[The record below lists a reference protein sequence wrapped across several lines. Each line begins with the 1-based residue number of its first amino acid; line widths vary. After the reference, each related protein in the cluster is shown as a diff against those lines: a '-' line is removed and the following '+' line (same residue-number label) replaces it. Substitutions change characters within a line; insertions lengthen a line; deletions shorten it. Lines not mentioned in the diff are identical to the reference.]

1 MLSPTPAPLG
11 SRRRVFGAQHRS
23 TTDVS
28 TIRFCLPATRPP
40 EGAYG
45 AGRPHAPGRRGH
57 PHPTQCSELPTGGVA
72 PGHRGENAQAPEH
85 RGDARARQPGPG
97 LRGCRLGGGARG
109 ARPRGGGR
117 GDALLYP
124 TLRQSGR
131 SRRPRPAPAHRRP
144 RHALELGPRRP
155 ATRDARGERVGR
167 VPRRRSG
174 GTAVDAAGDRGAAVR
189 ERRLRGE
196 SRRAAPRA
204 APGDPRREGGR
215 RHPRS
220 GLDPVTDRPM
230 TTATSPATGPVSRI
244 DPEAA
249 YRRPTAPGPALLRLD
264 SNEGVLPPEELLAG
278 LAGAD
283 PELLRRYP
291 EVSELEAALAARL
304 AVAPERVIV
313 TAGADEA
320 IDRACRA
327 FLEPSRTLV
336 LPDPCF
342 DMFDRCAA
350 LAGGTLVRV
359 AWRDGPFPLD
369 RFLERVDART
379 AVVVVVTPN
388 NPTGAVA
395 TLAQVRRLAAAAP
408 NALLVIDHVYV
419 EYADEDLTPGALTL
433 PNALVLRT
441 FTKAWGLAGC
451 RVGYGV
457 GSPYV
462 IGVLRAAG
470 GPYSVAAPS
479 IALALAQLERGEGA
493 LRAHVARIRTE
504 RGLLT
509 ARLAA
514 AGGGLAPQPSQAN
527 FVLVEC
533 GGRAQPIRAALA
545 ERGVVVRDFPGR
557 PGLETS
563 LRITLPGTPTDFERL
578 CAALDAALAAAGP
591 RP

>member
-1 MLSPTPAPLG
+1 MFFFFFFFFFNDTATTEIYTSLHTLSL
-11 SRRRVFGAQHRS
+11 H
-23 TTDVS
+23 
-28 TIRFCLPATRPP
+28 
-40 EGAYG
+40 
-45 AGRPHAPGRRGH
+45 
-57 PHPTQCSELPTGGVA
+57 
-72 PGHRGENAQAPEH
+72 
-85 RGDARARQPGPG
+85 
-97 LRGCRLGGGARG
+97 
-109 ARPRGGGR
+109 
-117 GDALLYP
+117 DALP
-124 TLRQSGR
+124 ICRA
-131 SRRPRPAPAHRRP
+131 RRPRPAPAHRRP

-155 ATRDARGERVGR
+155 AARDARGERVGR

-174 GTAVDAAGDRGAAVR
+174 GAAVDAAGDRCAAVR
-189 ERRLRGE
+189 ELRLRGE
-196 SRRAAPRA
+196 SRRAARRA

-215 RHPRS
+215 RHRRS

-249 YRRPTAPGPALLRLD
+249 YPRPTAPGSALLRLD
-264 SNEGVLPPEELLAG
+264 SNEGVLPPRELLAG

-327 FLEPSRTLV
+327 FLEPTRTLV

-350 LAGGTLVRV
+350 LAGGTLERV

-379 AVVVVVTPN
+379 AIVVVVTPN

-395 TLAQVRRLAAAAP
+395 TLAQARRLAAAAP

-419 EYADEDLTPGALTL
+419 EYADEDLTPGVLTL

-441 FTKAWGLAGC
+441 FSKAWGLAGC
-451 RVGYGV
+451 RVGYAI

-479 IALALAQLERGEGA
+479 ITLALAQLESGEEA

-514 AGGGLAPQPSQAN
+514 AGGGIAPQPSQAN